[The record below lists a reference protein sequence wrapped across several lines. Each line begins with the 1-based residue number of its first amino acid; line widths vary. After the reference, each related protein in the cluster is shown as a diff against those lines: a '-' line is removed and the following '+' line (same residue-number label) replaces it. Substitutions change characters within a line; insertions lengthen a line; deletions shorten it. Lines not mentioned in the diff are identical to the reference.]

1 MKQLTDYELNEHYKV
16 LRDLGYE
23 VKVKTY
29 AKNTGVLT
37 LVDSATKKSI
47 YSVDVKTN
55 GRGTSAIMAI
65 LPTTREL
72 THLDLGLSALARFAQ
87 DYDATVLRSLALP
100 GRSKLEKTFA
110 VAYNETLRQ
119 HGHVAHE
126 CVKEHL
132 SGNPEAPFSTLFA
145 VFSYELVTQISAKE

>member
-16 LRDLGYE
+16 IRDLGFE
-23 VKVKTY
+23 VRVKTY
-29 AKNTGVLT
+29 AKNTGTLT
-37 LVDSATKKSI
+37 LVDSNTKKGI
-47 YSVDVKTN
+47 YSVEVKTN

-87 DYDATVLRSLALP
+87 DYDATILRSLSLP
-100 GRSKLEKTFA
+100 GRGKFEKTFA
-110 VAYNETLRQ
+110 SGYNEVVRQ
-119 HGHVAHE
+119 HAHE
-126 CVKEHL
+126 AHEKVKEHL
-132 SGNPEAPFSTLFA
+132 DGNPEAPFSTLFA

>member
-16 LRDLGYE
+16 LRDLGFE

-29 AKNTGVLT
+29 AKNTGTLT
-37 LVDSATKKSI
+37 LVDSNTKKSI
-47 YSVDVKTN
+47 YSVEVKTN

-87 DYDATVLRSLALP
+87 DYDATVLRSLSLP
-100 GRSKLEKTFA
+100 GRSKAERTFA
-110 VAYNETLRQ
+110 AGYNEAVRQ
-119 HGHVAHE
+119 HGQVAHE
-126 CVKEHL
+126 KVKEHMTD
-132 SGNPEAPFSTLFA
+132 NPAAPFSTLFA
-145 VFSYELVTQISAKE
+145 VFSYELVTHISEQE